1 MGLAKLGFANGPS
14 ITFRIDPESFDYNI
28 KVHTSVTNTVGGRVI
43 QVLGTTVSDVVVQ
56 GSIGE
61 AHNLGRGANGGE
73 HPGVSWKLASQFFFQ
88 IQGLQQI
95 QSAGSNTPGS
105 ASQGDN
111 FFLEPATFIY
121 SPKGLRFQCY
131 IKSIVDPDG
140 DGTAGVVHKVG
151 RANYRYVLTLFPVQE
166 GSLGLTKAGMSNGVL
181 DQARAKAVDAYIA
194 RISQGIGWRFTAY
207 NGGSTPSAEWE
218 KEFKNSHPDATP
230 DMTLDRK
237 DQ

>member
-1 MGLAKLGFANGPS
+1 MGLAKLGFADGPS
-14 ITFRIDPESFDYNI
+14 LTFRVDPEGFDYNV

-43 QVLGTTVSDVVVQ
+43 QVLGTTVSDVVVR

-61 AHNLGRGANGGE
+61 NHGLGRGKSGGE
-73 HPGVSWKLASQFFFQ
+73 HPGVSWKLASEFFYQ
-88 IQGLQQI
+88 IQGLQQL
-95 QSAGSNTPGS
+95 QSAGANTPGS
-105 ASQGDN
+105 TNKAG
-111 FFLEPATFIY
+111 FFLKPATFVY

-131 IKSIVDPDG
+131 IKAITDPDG

-166 GSLGLTKAGMSNGVL
+166 GSTDLTKAGMSNGVL

-194 RISQGIGWRFTAY
+194 RISQGIGWKFTAY
-207 NGGSTPSAEWE
+207 NGGSTPSAQWE
-218 KEFKNSHPDATP
+218 KEFKNSHKDATP
-230 DMTLDRK
+230 DATLDRE